1 MRISIKHEKQGT
13 HVLIL
18 LYVSGAL
25 AGRLRMRPDEWDAFS
40 SMLWHGAAHTQHYY
54 IEIDEK
60 EQDATNEEDE
70 E

>member
-1 MRISIKHEKQGT
+1 M
-13 HVLIL
+13 
-18 LYVSGAL
+18 YVSGAL